1 MAIPCLSCVPI
12 TATARPRCSL
22 RAVALLRGTPV
33 GHAGVGGL
41 RLAFITTA
49 QFVNAV
55 HRASRRRVVVVA
67 LTSALPALCLIVVL
81 HIVLHRAPFTARPL
95 ARGHRAMVC
104 CAGLLVTAHGSGSG
118 RALATGM
125 AWAGLCLVFFNAPS
139 LPSCDGDELNTNP
152 PAPFQICKRPP
163 ATKPKR
169 KSAGHQGVAGG
180 GYTITSFIPPR
191 RKTEEGSAPA
201 EPGVRH
207 GMRQECDRSAPSLS

>member
-22 RAVALLRGTPV
+22 RAVALLRGTPA

-95 ARGHRAMVC
+95 ARGRRAMVC
-104 CAGLLVTAHGSGSG
+104 CAGLLVTTHGFPGLNG
-118 RALATGM
+118 RLLP
-125 AWAGLCLVFFNAPS
+125 AWRGRVCVWCFFNEPS
-139 LPSCDGDELNTNP
+139 LPSSRRGGRIANEQES
-152 PAPFQICKRPP
+152 FR
-163 ATKPKR
+163 R
-169 KSAGHQGVAGG
+169 VACEG
-180 GYTITSFIPPR
+180 R
-191 RKTEEGSAPA
+191 R
-201 EPGVRH
+201 R
-207 GMRQECDRSAPSLS
+207 RILQ